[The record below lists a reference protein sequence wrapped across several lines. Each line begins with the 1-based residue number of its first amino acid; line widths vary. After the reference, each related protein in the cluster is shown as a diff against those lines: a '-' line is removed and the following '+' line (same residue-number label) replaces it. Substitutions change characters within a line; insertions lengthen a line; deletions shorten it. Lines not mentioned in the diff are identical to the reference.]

1 MYCPSCGSKNSTD
14 QRFCRACGMNLESTA
29 SSLREQ
35 YPDSERYEL
44 TKREQRLERFGQF
57 AFGGFG
63 IVLLIAIGGLI
74 YTIFTKMVLTG
85 QQPLAGILLSAFIVF
100 AALTLAYVVFAED
113 LKDKRKRGR
122 AEAIGGPDEL
132 RSPAVTGRLL
142 EEREFVPAASVTE
155 NTTDLLPVAD
165 RERR

>member
-1 MYCPSCGSKNSTD
+1 
-14 QRFCRACGMNLESTA
+14 MNLESTA
-29 SSLREQ
+29 ASLLDQ
-35 YPDSERYEL
+35 FPDSERYEL

-63 IVLLIAIGGLI
+63 IVLLIAIAGLI
-74 YTIFTKMVLTG
+74 YTILTKMVLAG
-85 QQPLAGILLSAFIVF
+85 QQPLAGILLIAFIVF

-122 AEAIGGPDEL
+122 AEATPGPDEL
-132 RSPAVTGRLL
+132 KAPAVTGRLI
-142 EEREFVPAASVTE
+142 EEREFVPIGTVTE
-155 NTTDLLPVAD
+155 NTTDLLPVRD